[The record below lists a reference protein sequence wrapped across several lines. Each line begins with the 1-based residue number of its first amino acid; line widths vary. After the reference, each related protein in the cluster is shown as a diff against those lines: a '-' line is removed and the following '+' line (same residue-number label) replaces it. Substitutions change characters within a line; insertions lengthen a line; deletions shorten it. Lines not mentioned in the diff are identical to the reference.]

1 MGKPK
6 MLGYQKPYKP
16 NNRADF
22 RNRKRGW
29 NPVNRIKPT
38 KEVASNGKGRAE
50 SEI

>member
-22 RNRKRGW
+22 RSRKRGR
-29 NPVNRIKPT
+29 NPADHVKTAKDIKVPRK
-38 KEVASNGKGRAE
+38 KEEA
-50 SEI
+50 